1 MRVNKRKIRILWI
14 EDHGRCHDMF
24 CDKVLMLRTARR
36 AGDEEVINNYVLSRL
51 KMQSGSIKYEVIE

>member
-1 MRVNKRKIRILWI
+1 MKTNKRKIRIIWT

-36 AGDEEVINNYVLSRL
+36 AGDEEVINNTVLGRL
-51 KMQSGSIKYEVIE
+51 SKYPNSINYELIE